1 MGAFDPDAYLSE
13 EKPSGG
19 GFDPD
24 AYLSGKKPEGDGF
37 AWSKAVTD
45 IPSEIGSEASKAW
58 SDITALGDRGKQ
70 GPIEGLMTTGKAA
83 LAVPRLAMSPV
94 TGAARSLVGHTMA
107 NLEHKAG
114 EFINPEVAA
123 KDNPQQMYE
132 AAKEDT
138 DKALSALR
146 PAGSPVKVAGAYEW
160 KTPKPSQ
167 ASPVGTAKQPETEAF
182 FDAADSN
189 YSNMRGLGVE
199 IHPQAMNRVADNILT
214 ELHTEGY
221 RPRNVPGVFDAVEEL
236 RTPAGANHEISDI
249 DSVRKVLNRARMDAA
264 QRDAARRAINHIDD
278 YLADL
283 PKNPNDIAVNP
294 HFAQRLSDEA
304 VAARANYAAAKRA
317 EDVDEALD
325 KAERAAARAG
335 SGGNINNAIRQAL
348 SSLRNNKK
356 KMTGWTDA
364 EKAELDAVINGSKTG
379 NAARQAGKFA
389 PHGIV
394 STVMSAGAGHALLPG
409 IGEVAVPGLGLIAK
423 MVGDRITRSG
433 AERLGNTIKARS
445 PLGKQTSINAAA
457 QSAFSPQSSRPSIT
471 STLANIGLPS
481 PSPSLPMRQIQSLVG
496 AAAEDENKRPRKRD
510 NEPDQ
515 GAGGKSHG
523 GRIPRETGGA
533 VKRALRSIQDYAD
546 GGAAEIS
553 GVGLRP

>member
-1 MGAFDPDAYLSE
+1 MSDEKPPFDPNKPFEA
-13 EKPSGG
+13 EKPA
-19 GFDPD
+19 FNPD
-24 AYLSGKKPEGDGF
+24 QPFETPKDFS
-37 AWSKAVTD
+37 WSKAVTD
-45 IPSEIGSEASKAW
+45 IPSEIGNEAGKAW
-58 SDITALGDRGKQ
+58 SDISALSNRGQQ
-70 GPIEGLMTTGKAA
+70 GPIEGLLTTGKAA

-114 EFINPEVAA
+114 EYINPEVAA
-123 KDNPQQMYE
+123 KDDPEKMYE
-132 AAKEDT
+132 TAKGDVDT
-138 DKALSALR
+138 AMSAMR
-146 PAGSPVKVAGAYEW
+146 PAGNPVKIAGAYEW

-167 ASPVGTAKQPETEAF
+167 SPAVGVTKQPETEAF
-182 FDAADSN
+182 FDAADAN

-221 RPRNVPGVFDAVEEL
+221 RPRNAPGVFDAVEEL
-236 RTPAGANHEISDI
+236 RAPAGANHEISDI
-249 DSVRKVLNRARMDAA
+249 DSVRKVLNRARMDPA

-283 PKNPNDIAVNP
+283 HKNPNDIVVNP
-294 HFAQRLSDEA
+294 HFAQKLSDEA

-356 KMTGWTDA
+356 KMAGWTDA
-364 EKAELDAVINGSKTG
+364 EKAELDAVINGSRTG

-394 STVMSAGAGHALLPG
+394 STVMSAGAGHALMPG
-409 IGEVAVPGLGLIAK
+409 IGEIAVPGLGFIAK
-423 MVGDRITRSG
+423 KIGDRITQSG
-433 AERLGNTIKARS
+433 ADRLSNVIKSRS
-445 PLGKQTSINAAA
+445 PLGKQTSINTAA
-457 QSAFSPQSSRPSIT
+457 QSAFAPQSSRPAIT
-471 STLANIGLPS
+471 STVANAGLPS
-481 PSPSLPMRQIQSLVG
+481 PTQNLPLRQIQNLMG
-496 AAAEDENKRPRKRD
+496 AAADDEKKRPRKRD

-523 GRIPRETGGA
+523 GGIRRETGGA
-533 VKRALRSIQDYAD
+533 VKRALQSLQEYAD
-546 GGAAEIS
+546 GGATEIS